1 MLDVY
6 VYDKCSTCRAAVEWL
21 RSHHITFREVPIKEQ
36 PPSPPELARM
46 VEAKG
51 GEMRKLCNT
60 SGLEYRRLKLAERLP
75 GMKPA
80 ELFRLLGENGMLVKR
95 PFVLG
100 NGVALVGFDEKA
112 WAVAFKEAG
121 R

>member
-6 VYDKCSTCRAAVEWL
+6 VYEKCSTCRAALDWL

-36 PPSPPELARM
+36 PPSASELARM
-46 VEAKG
+46 VQAKG
-51 GEMRKLCNT
+51 GEVRKVCNT

-75 GMKPA
+75 EMKPA
-80 ELFRLLGENGMLVKR
+80 ELYRLLGENGMLVKR

-100 NGVALVGFDEKA
+100 DGVALVGFDEQA
-112 WAVAFKEAG
+112 WAEAFRKAA